1 MKRVELSV
9 ENLNFSQK
17 TMAFLQFQNFAFELE
32 FESESESESE
42 SSLRFKAPGLR
53 ADIALRIAYPLF
65 TGKNDPKMSVFC
77 P

>member
-9 ENLNFSQK
+9 EDSFFSQK

-32 FESESESESE
+32 SQ
-42 SSLRFKAPGLR
+42 SSLRFTAQVYGQGLR

-65 TGKNDPKMSVFC
+65 IACLRAKMIQK
-77 P
+77 